1 MKKPLV
7 LMILD
12 GFGIN
17 HADYGNAIHA
27 AKKPNLDKYFAQYPH
42 TQLGASGLDVG
53 LPDGQMG
60 NSEVDTPTSALAASF
75 IRN

>member
-53 LPDGQMG
+53 LPDG
-60 NSEVDTPTSALAASF
+60 
-75 IRN
+75 